1 MKKMNLT
8 AHSYPQMVQAFAK
21 ENFNLKV
28 LSGACLGLV
37 FLSLILVA
45 YLVKRGP
52 TVIALDN
59 TGEVTRIESKVTDL
73 QIQAAMKEY
82 LSHRYSWDEKTIG
95 DELKKAEFFVQGSL
109 ISSFQKSMVETI
121 KYVREKKVKQRLYP
135 KRVDVDLKEKFVTVL
150 ADRITEFDGLK
161 AATET
166 KVKLWFDV
174 DDRSVVNPWGVYVIK
189 ELESGGSQ

>member
-1 MKKMNLT
+1 MKKMSLT

-28 LSGACLGLV
+28 LSGSCLGLL
-37 FLSLILVA
+37 FLSLIVIA

-59 TGEVTRIESKVTDL
+59 TGEVARVETKVTDL
-73 QIQAAMKEY
+73 QIQSAVKEY

-95 DELKKAEFFVQGSL
+95 DNLKKAEFFVQPGL
-109 ISSFQKSMVETI
+109 TASFKKSMIETI

-135 KRVDVDLKEKFVTVL
+135 KRIDVNLKEKTASII
-150 ADRITEFDGLK
+150 ADRITEFDNLK

-174 DDRSVVNPWGVYVIK
+174 DDRTVVNPWGVYVTK
-189 ELESGGSQ
+189 ELETGGAQ